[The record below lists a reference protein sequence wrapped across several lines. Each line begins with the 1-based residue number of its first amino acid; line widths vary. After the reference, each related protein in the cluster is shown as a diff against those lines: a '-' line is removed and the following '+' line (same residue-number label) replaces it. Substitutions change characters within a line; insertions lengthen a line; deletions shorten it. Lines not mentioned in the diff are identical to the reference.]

1 MGLFR
6 STLTFGGLTTVS
18 RVLGFIRD
26 MVFANIFGAGGAT
39 DAFFVAFKVPNFFRR
54 LFAEGAFN
62 QAFVPVLSEYKSQR
76 GLDAVRALVGDVTGA
91 LGSVLLVLTV
101 LAVVGSPALAS
112 LFAPG
117 FIVEDPERFRLTAD
131 MLRVTFPYLL
141 FISLTALAGGVLN
154 TYGRFAVPAF
164 TPVWLNVCLIAAA
177 LWVSPH
183 FATPI
188 EALAWGVFFAGVVQL
203 GFQLPFLAR
212 LGLLTRPRW
221 GWRHEGVRRVV
232 RLMGPG
238 VFGSSVAQINLLLDT
253 VIASFLVSGSVSWL
267 YYSDRLVEFPL
278 GVFGVALGTVILPSL
293 SQRHAES
300 DPEAFGHT
308 LDWALRWMVLI
319 GLPSTL
325 GLMLLAG
332 PILATLFQHGAFEA
346 ADVRM
351 ARLSLMAYSV
361 GLLGFIGVKVLAPG
375 FYARQD
381 TRTPVRIAVTAMV
394 TNMVLNIAFVVPWA
408 MSGTAGPH
416 AGLALATALGAF
428 TNSGLLFRR
437 LRKDG
442 VLRPGPG
449 WSGFAGRV
457 LAANVAMAVFLFG
470 LAGPLADW
478 LGWGTL
484 ERAGRL
490 ALLIAGAGAVYFGA
504 LRLVGIRLEQW
515 VRLPRAGRT

>member
-1 MGLFR
+1 
-6 STLTFGGLTTVS
+6 
-18 RVLGFIRD
+18 
-26 MVFANIFGAGGAT
+26 
-39 DAFFVAFKVPNFFRR
+39 
-54 LFAEGAFN
+54 
-62 QAFVPVLSEYKSQR
+62 
-76 GLDAVRALVGDVTGA
+76 
-91 LGSVLLVLTV
+91 
-101 LAVVGSPALAS
+101 
-112 LFAPG
+112 
-117 FIVEDPERFRLTAD
+117 
-131 MLRVTFPYLL
+131 
-141 FISLTALAGGVLN
+141 
-154 TYGRFAVPAF
+154 
-164 TPVWLNVCLIAAA
+164 
-177 LWVSPH
+177 
-183 FATPI
+183 
-188 EALAWGVFFAGVVQL
+188 
-203 GFQLPFLAR
+203 
-212 LGLLTRPRW
+212 
-221 GWRHEGVRRVV
+221 
-232 RLMGPG
+232 
-238 VFGSSVAQINLLLDT
+238 
-253 VIASFLVSGSVSWL
+253 SVSWL